1 MRLGFIL
8 YVPSVSNSLKNDVPI
23 ALCMGI
29 RQEIY
34 DEVDSWIHRENLFQ
48 DWNQICGLLPTS
60 IACRCDEESVIHTLR
75 NLRLTSVTCDQEMKH
90 LLPEVY

>member
-8 YVPSVSNSLKNDVPI
+8 YVPSVSNSLKNDAPI
-23 ALCMGI
+23 ALCVGI

-60 IACRCDEESVIHTLR
+60 IASRCDDESVIHTLR
-75 NLRLTSVTCDQEMKH
+75 NLRLTSVTCDREMKH